1 MRKTLIIAAMT
12 TVNLCIASSTRE
24 ESTENKPVASQEK
37 WFLLTERERN
47 EFEVG
52 GGGRKK
58 KGRSVY

>member
-37 WFLLTERERN
+37 WFLIFIDRERER
-47 EFEVG
+47 V
-52 GGGRKK
+52 K
-58 KGRSVY
+58 